1 MESELVTRL
10 LERVRHEREQRGL
23 TQEAFAEQAG
33 LQYKHYQAVEAG
45 RKMNFTMATFE
56 KIAKGLGLEPW
67 ELLVPPEIARFVA
80 EAQAK
85 YIRSPQRSRKK

>member
-1 MESELVTRL
+1 MVTRL
-10 LERVRHEREQRGL
+10 LDRVRHEREQRGL

-56 KIAKGLGLEPW
+56 KMAKGLGLEPW
-67 ELLVPPEIARFVA
+67 ELLVPADLARVVA

-85 YIRSPQRSRKK
+85 YGRSPQPRSRKNK

>member
-1 MESELVTRL
+1 MVTRL
-10 LERVRHEREQRGL
+10 LERVRREREQRGL

-33 LQYKHYQAVEAG
+33 LQYKHYQALEAG

-56 KIAKGLGLEPW
+56 KMAKGLGVEPW
-67 ELLVPPEIARFVA
+67 ELLVPAKLAHLVA

-85 YIRSPQRSRKK
+85 YERSTQARSRKSK

>member
-1 MESELVTRL
+1 MVTRL
-10 LERVRHEREQRGL
+10 LERVRREREQRGL

-56 KIAKGLGLEPW
+56 KIAKGLRLEPW
-67 ELLVPPEIARFVA
+67 ELLVPPKLAHLVA

-85 YIRSPQRSRKK
+85 YERSSQSRPRKGR

>member
-1 MESELVTRL
+1 MVTTL
-10 LERVRHEREQRGL
+10 LERVRREREQRGL

-67 ELLVPPEIARFVA
+67 ELLVPAETAHFVA
-80 EAQAK
+80 KAQAK
-85 YIRSPQRSRKK
+85 YGRSPRPRSRKSK

>member
-1 MESELVTRL
+1 MVRRL
-10 LERVRHEREQRGL
+10 LERVRQEREQRGL
-23 TQEAFAEQAG
+23 TQEAFAELAG

-45 RKMNFTMATFE
+45 RKENFTMATFE

-67 ELLVPPEIARFVA
+67 ELLVPSEVARVVA

-85 YIRSPQRSRKK
+85 YGRSVLPRSRKST